1 MNILSEKVVAF
12 GEHDENT
19 RQQILTA
26 AQDKRVV
33 RAALMPDGHYGYNVP
48 IGGVLAYKDA
58 ISPSGVGFD
67 IACGNK
73 AVRLDVHGFE
83 TRPHIAAIMDEV
95 FKVISFG
102 VGRKNNEKV
111 DAAVLD
117 KSGLGWY
124 LESTKPLYDK
134 AAAQLGTVGS
144 GNHYVDIFTDEA
156 DRVWIGVHFGSRGF
170 GHGIATW
177 FLKAAG
183 ASQDMAA
190 APCVLDINS
199 DLGQQYIHAMSLAG
213 QYAYAGRDWV
223 CERVAKIIG
232 GKVLESIHNHHN
244 YAWLEEHNGEDLWV
258 VRKGATPAYPGQK
271 CFVGGSL
278 GEQSVI
284 LAGIESTESSL
295 TLSSTVHGAGRAM
308 GRKEATGT
316 FDRKTGECKRP
327 GKVTQ
332 EMLQGWVD
340 RSGIELRGAGLDE
353 STDCYKRLDSV
364 LGYVSNQ
371 VRILHRL
378 TPIGVAMAGKDTF
391 DPYKD

>member
-1 MNILSEKVVAF
+1 VNILSEKVVAF

-95 FKVISFG
+95 VKVISFG

-183 ASQDMAA
+183 ASQGMAA

-244 YAWLEEHNGEDLWV
+244 YAWLEEHNGED
-258 VRKGATPAYPGQK
+258 
-271 CFVGGSL
+271 
-278 GEQSVI
+278 
-284 LAGIESTESSL
+284 
-295 TLSSTVHGAGRAM
+295 
-308 GRKEATGT
+308 
-316 FDRKTGECKRP
+316 
-327 GKVTQ
+327 
-332 EMLQGWVD
+332 
-340 RSGIELRGAGLDE
+340 
-353 STDCYKRLDSV
+353 
-364 LGYVSNQ
+364 
-371 VRILHRL
+371 
-378 TPIGVAMAGKDTF
+378 
-391 DPYKD
+391 